1 MSNKPKER
9 CIRSVSFNVIK
20 SLQKAGPILDSSAPP
35 EPGQAHPREA
45 DPGPRRG
52 YQALC
57 LGGLDCSLSCL
68 MLGDGPVLAS
78 GVHPYP
84 ANSIPPQPRRE
95 TVCGRIWL
103 PLSVDGLTPGPSPST
118 VFPPHSQPRNPT
130 SHHSLPMGLIRRDR
144 ARPWEEGTAPA
155 RTEGEMRACKGI
167 LSGKLKLKEPFY
179 TTAHL

>member
-1 MSNKPKER
+1 MKGLNRYLGKENIQMSNKPKER

-84 ANSIPPQPRRE
+84 ANSIPPP
-95 TVCGRIWL
+95 
-103 PLSVDGLTPGPSPST
+103 
-118 VFPPHSQPRNPT
+118 NPDERQCVGGFGC
-130 SHHSLPMGLIRRDR
+130 HSLWMV
-144 ARPWEEGTAPA
+144 
-155 RTEGEMRACKGI
+155 
-167 LSGKLKLKEPFY
+167 
-179 TTAHL
+179 

>member
-1 MSNKPKER
+1 MYQI
-9 CIRSVSFNVIK
+9 CQLQCDQVSTEGR
-20 SLQKAGPILDSSAPP
+20 AH
-35 EPGQAHPREA
+35 PGQQCTSRARSSPSERSWPRTKTWISSTLPGRPGLLSLLPDAGRWASAGLWCPPLPRQFHP
-45 DPGPRRG
+45 
-52 YQALC
+52 
-57 LGGLDCSLSCL
+57 
-68 MLGDGPVLAS
+68 
-78 GVHPYP
+78 
-84 ANSIPPQPRRE
+84 PPQPRRE

-118 VFPPHSQPRNPT
+118 VFPPYSQPRNPT